1 MFEARGAAVSYGS
14 LRALDRVDLRV
25 ERGERV
31 ALIGPSG
38 AGKSSLISLLG
49 GSLAPAEG
57 QVEVLGRDLARASP
71 RERRAVQRRLGTVRQ
86 QFDLAGQLRVVHNV
100 NAGHLG
106 RWSLLRAA
114 LSLLSPRDVDDARR
128 ALANVGLE
136 EKLYERTDRLSGG
149 EQQRV
154 AIARV
159 LVQGPWAILA
169 DEPIASLDPARGAE
183 IVELMLA
190 LSGELGT
197 TLVVSLH
204 DVEVALGRFERV
216 VALRQGRISYDGPP
230 GKLSE
235 EALADLYAIERRG
248 ADT

>member
-159 LVQGPWAILA
+159 LT
-169 DEPIASLDPARGAE
+169 PARGAE
-183 IVELMLA
+183 IVDLMLT

-235 EALADLYAIERRG
+235 EAVADLYAIERRG